1 MKTKYIASIVV
12 IAIAIVIIM
21 TMAGDASSY
30 VTFGEAKELSANGFK
45 KSIHVVGELPRSS
58 GGEIV
63 GIEESPD
70 KLSFKFQMVDE
81 NGFTQQVFHANPIP
95 TDFAK
100 SEQVVII
107 GAYNGENFIAEKILL
122 KCPSKYQEEPDLNA
136 GI

>member
-1 MKTKYIASIVV
+1 MKSKYIISVIV
-12 IAIAIVIIM
+12 IAVAIIIIM

-30 VTFGEAKELSANGFK
+30 VTFNEAKELSSNGFK
-45 KSIHVVGELPRSS
+45 KSIHVVGKLPRSS
-58 GGEIV
+58 SGEIV

-81 NGFTQQVFHANPIP
+81 NGFIQQVLHANPVP
-95 TDFAK
+95 TDFTK

-122 KCPSKYQEEPDLNA
+122 KCPSKYQEEGELNA
-136 GI
+136 GM